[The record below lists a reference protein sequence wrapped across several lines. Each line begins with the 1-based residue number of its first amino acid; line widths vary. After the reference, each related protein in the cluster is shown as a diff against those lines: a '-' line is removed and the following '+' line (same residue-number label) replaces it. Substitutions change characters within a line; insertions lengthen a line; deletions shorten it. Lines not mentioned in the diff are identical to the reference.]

1 MGLQIKRENAMTAEN
16 HFVQLAAININ
27 EHVERKQNMSYLSW
41 SWAVDQLM
49 RHDPAAN
56 WQFLEPMVYP
66 DKTMMVHCNVTAFG
80 KTLYMFLPVMD
91 HRNKAIVNPDAFAIN
106 KAMMRCLVKGIAV
119 HGLGLYIYAGEDLPE
134 DEKQERAAVEVEAKP
149 AVKPPVPIDVSK
161 ALDAINRAADS
172 DALNKIITNIHARKS
187 TVSAAD
193 MAIITGQ
200 YNARKQ
206 LFQDNAQA

>member
-134 DEKQERAAVEVEAKP
+134 DEKQERAAVKVEAKP
-149 AVKPPVPIDVSK
+149 AVKPPVPIDVS
-161 ALDAINRAADS
+161 
-172 DALNKIITNIHARKS
+172 
-187 TVSAAD
+187 
-193 MAIITGQ
+193 
-200 YNARKQ
+200 
-206 LFQDNAQA
+206 

>member
-1 MGLQIKRENAMTAEN
+1 MTTEN

-134 DEKQERAAVEVEAKP
+134 DEKQERAAVKVEAKP
-149 AVKPPVPIDVSK
+149 VDKKPVPIDVSK
-161 ALDAINRAADS
+161 ALDAINRATDS
-172 DALNKIITNIHARKS
+172 DALNKIITHIHANKA
-187 TVSAAD
+187 TVNSAD
-193 MAIITGQ
+193 MDIIKGQ
-200 YNARKQ
+200 INARKK

>member
-134 DEKQERAAVEVEAKP
+134 DEKQERAAVKVEAKP

-172 DALNKIITNIHARKS
+172 DALNKIINHIHANKA
-187 TVSAAD
+187 TVNSAD
-193 MAIITGQ
+193 MDIIKGQ
-200 YNARKQ
+200 INARKQ

>member
-1 MGLQIKRENAMTAEN
+1 MTAEN

-119 HGLGLYIYAGEDLPE
+119 HGLGLYIFAGEDLPE
-134 DEKQERAAVEVEAKP
+134 DEKQERAAVKVEAKP

-172 DALNKIITNIHARKS
+172 DALNKIINHIHANKA
-187 TVSAAD
+187 TVNSAD
-193 MAIITGQ
+193 MDIIKGQ
-200 YNARKQ
+200 INARKK

>member
-1 MGLQIKRENAMTAEN
+1 MTAEN

-66 DKTMMVHCNVTAFG
+66 DKTVMVHCNVTAFG

-134 DEKQERAAVEVEAKP
+134 DEKQERAAVRVEAKP
-149 AVKPPVPIDVSK
+149 VVKPPVPIDVSK

-172 DALNKIITNIHARKS
+172 DALNKIINHIHANKA
-187 TVSAAD
+187 TVNSAD
-193 MAIITGQ
+193 MDIIKGQ
-200 YNARKQ
+200 INARKE
-206 LFQDNAQA
+206 LFKLSAQA

>member
-1 MGLQIKRENAMTAEN
+1 MTAEN

-134 DEKQERAAVEVEAKP
+134 DEKQERAAVKVEAKP
-149 AVKPPVPIDVSK
+149 AVKPPVPVDVDK

-193 MAIITGQ
+193 MDIITGQ